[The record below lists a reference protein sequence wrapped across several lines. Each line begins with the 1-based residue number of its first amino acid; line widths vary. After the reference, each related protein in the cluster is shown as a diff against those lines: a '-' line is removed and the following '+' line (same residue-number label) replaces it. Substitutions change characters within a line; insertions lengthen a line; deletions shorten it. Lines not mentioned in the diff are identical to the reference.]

1 MDEINKLYGG
11 MKQFLHQGIGLTDN
25 DIKKLRKIYLE

>member
-1 MDEINKLYGG
+1 